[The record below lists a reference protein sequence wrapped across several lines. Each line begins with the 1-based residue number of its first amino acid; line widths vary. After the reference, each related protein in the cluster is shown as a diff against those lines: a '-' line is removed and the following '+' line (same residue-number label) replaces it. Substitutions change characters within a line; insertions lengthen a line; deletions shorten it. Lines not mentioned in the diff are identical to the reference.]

1 MSGTLIL
8 SGRFDG
14 CRSEKG
20 ESQGGN
26 LHGSEVT
33 SAPGVRIG
41 PLAKPTREG
50 IFTGSMNIVQRRIGD
65 ITIIDLQ
72 GNIMFEDGDQELR
85 SAIASVLEAGG
96 RKVILNMG
104 EVPYLDSAGLS
115 ELVRSFVA
123 VNKRGGKMVLI
134 DLTRKV
140 QDLLT
145 ISKLLTIFEKFDSE
159 TAAIRSLETAAPP
172 PA

>member
-1 MSGTLIL
+1 
-8 SGRFDG
+8 
-14 CRSEKG
+14 
-20 ESQGGN
+20 
-26 LHGSEVT
+26 
-33 SAPGVRIG
+33 
-41 PLAKPTREG
+41 
-50 IFTGSMNIVQRRIGD
+50 MNIVQRRIGD

-85 SAIASVLEAGG
+85 SAVASVLEAGG

-159 TAAIRSLETAAPP
+159 AAAIRSLETAAPP

>member
-1 MSGTLIL
+1 
-8 SGRFDG
+8 
-14 CRSEKG
+14 
-20 ESQGGN
+20 
-26 LHGSEVT
+26 
-33 SAPGVRIG
+33 
-41 PLAKPTREG
+41 
-50 IFTGSMNIVQRRIGD
+50 MNIAERRIGD

-72 GNIMFEDGDQELR
+72 GNIMFEDGDLELR
-85 SAIASVLEAGG
+85 GAVARVLEAGG
-96 RKVILNMG
+96 TKVILNMG

-145 ISKLLTIFEKFDSE
+145 ISKLLTIFETFDSE
-159 TAAIRSLETAAPP
+159 EAAIRSLETATSTRA
-172 PA
+172 